1 MTLTDLKV
9 SKSDWLIVLQTIYGA
24 AVAVGIS
31 YLIGFG
37 TQADLLLV
45 MAVPLG
51 LFIVALLAWL
61 SPRAQL
67 VAWSTVTAW
76 LLSAVYLGTSDLE
89 YLMFFLVIF
98 AAIAGALWSPWF
110 LVGIWLVHPLWD
122 LIPRDLPEHQHDLP
136 WACFIY
142 DTVVGLYILWRVK
155 TGFFKDAIVA
165 PKLKEKFLT
174 TGLSRTLSAV
184 GLIAILAME
193 IILVGLISM
202 DEISVW
208 LAVPV
213 AFGLILATL
222 WLPSSGRKIFWLAF
236 TIWTG
241 MTFAHSG
248 EMLELV
254 VFGVMIVLAVLGYRT
269 SHVYWVIA
277 WSFHALWHFLP
288 REHLSHESALF
299 MGHWM
304 VPTAGFLFE
313 LTIAAYLLWVGQ
325 RELIKERTQQ

>member
-1 MTLTDLKV
+1 MKLNDLKI
-9 SKSDWLIVLQTIYGA
+9 SKSDWMVVLQTIYAGV
-24 AVAVGIS
+24 VAVGIS

-45 MAVPLG
+45 MALPLG

-61 SPRAQL
+61 KPRVQL
-67 VAWSTVTAW
+67 IAWSAVTAW
-76 LLSAVYLGTSDLE
+76 LLSSVYLGTSEIE
-89 YLMFFLVIF
+89 YLMLILVLF

-155 TGFFKDAIVA
+155 TGFFKDAVVA
-165 PKLKEKFLT
+165 PKLKEKFLA
-174 TGLSRTLSAV
+174 TGASRTISAI
-184 GLIAILAME
+184 GLLAILALE
-193 IILVGLISM
+193 ISLVGLISM
-202 DEISVW
+202 DAISVW

-213 AFGLILATL
+213 ALGLIASTL
-222 WLPSSGRKIFWLAF
+222 WLPVSGRKVFWLVF

-248 EMLELV
+248 ETLELV
-254 VFGVMIVLAVLGYRT
+254 VFGLMIVLAVLGYRT
-269 SHVYWVIA
+269 SSMYWVIA

-288 REHLSHESALF
+288 RQHLSHESALL

-304 VPTAGFLFE
+304 VPLAGFLFE
-313 LTIAAYLLWVGQ
+313 LTIAGYLLWMGQ
-325 RELIKERTQQ
+325 KELRHSSTSV